1 MERTLRLNLILI
13 MGQTNKNSSYVK
25 LCTSRVK
32 ISRLTQIP
40 FLFLFVSIWLPSCV
54 PVEQML
60 YLQDPQSDIT
70 GELMH
75 YQDDEYQ
82 LQVNDIL
89 DVQIIS
95 LNPEINSVFNNS
107 TSAPGQVAQVTA
119 QNGGDL
125 FYMTGYSVNENG
137 EVEIPFIGSIAVVG
151 LTLREA
157 HQRVDQEVA
166 KLFSNYHLQ
175 IRLGGVRF
183 SLLGEFNKPGKA
195 VILQN
200 QVTIFEALAIGGDL
214 TAVANREKV
223 RLVRQYP
230 DGTKIHQINLL
241 DRSVIESPFYFIKP
255 NDVIYAEPLKQ
266 RSWGIGITG
275 AQTFTTI
282 ISTLSTSAALFLSII
297 SLSR

>member
-1 MERTLRLNLILI
+1 M
-13 MGQTNKNSSYVK
+13 V
-25 LCTSRVK
+25 
-32 ISRLTQIP
+32 
-40 FLFLFVSIWLPSCV
+40 
-54 PVEQML
+54 
-60 YLQDPQSDIT
+60 YLQDAQADIS

-75 YQDDEYQ
+75 YQDDEYR

-89 DVQIIS
+89 DVQVIS

-107 TSAPGQVAQVTA
+107 TSAPGQVAQVTS

-157 HQRVDQEVA
+157 HQRVDHEVA

-214 TAVANREKV
+214 TAVANRGKV

-230 DGTKIHQINLL
+230 DGTKVHQINLL

>member
-1 MERTLRLNLILI
+1 
-13 MGQTNKNSSYVK
+13 
-25 LCTSRVK
+25 
-32 ISRLTQIP
+32 
-40 FLFLFVSIWLPSCV
+40 
-54 PVEQML
+54 
-60 YLQDPQSDIT
+60 
-70 GELMH
+70 
-75 YQDDEYQ
+75 
-82 LQVNDIL
+82 
-89 DVQIIS
+89 
-95 LNPEINSVFNNS
+95 
-107 TSAPGQVAQVTA
+107 
-119 QNGGDL
+119 
-125 FYMTGYSVNENG
+125 MTGYSINENG
-137 EVEIPFIGSIAVVG
+137 EVEIPFIGSIVVVG

-223 RLVRQYP
+223 HLVRQYP

-255 NDVIYAEPLKQ
+255 NDVIYAEPLEQ

-297 SLSR
+297 SLSQ